1 LALVA
6 SSAFD
11 SREKEV
17 FDPMNLSRTYAVAF
31 GVVYTIVGLIGFAV
45 SSTLMTANLIIFP
58 VNVLHN
64 VVHLLV
70 GLLGIAAFLTARAGL
85 YARGMAVLFAILPV
99 AGFLP
104 QPLLGLVP
112 LGGADV
118 VLHALTAI
126 LAGVA
131 GWAYADRGGVREAT
145 T

>member
-1 LALVA
+1 
-6 SSAFD
+6 
-11 SREKEV
+11 
-17 FDPMNLSRTYAVAF
+17 MNLSRTYAVAF

-45 SSTLMTANLIIFP
+45 STTLAPANLIIFP

-64 VVHLLV
+64 VVHVLV
-70 GLLGIAAFLTARAGL
+70 GLRGVGAFLTGRTVLYTRA
-85 YARGMAVLFAILPV
+85 MAVLFAVLTV

-112 LGGADV
+112 LGGPDI

-126 LAGVA
+126 LAAVA
-131 GWAYADRGGVREAT
+131 GWAYAGGAGTRRAT